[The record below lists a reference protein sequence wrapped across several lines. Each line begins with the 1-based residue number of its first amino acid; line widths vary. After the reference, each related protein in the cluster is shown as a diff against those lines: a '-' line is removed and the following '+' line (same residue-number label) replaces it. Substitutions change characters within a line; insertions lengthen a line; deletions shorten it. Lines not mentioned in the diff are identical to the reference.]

1 MSVDTTNAAAAA
13 TTATTATTTS
23 TTSKDDNKKNK
34 KQNCFDNIQDIIGT
48 DAGNRGMKSL
58 IVPGDLEKA
67 AEILGTLHHGPGSGP
82 PPDYSSLLKLSSSSW
97 SSPPP
102 TLSKVVLILSGFPC
116 CINETPPTET
126 DGPPGTFAIARAAYA
141 MGHQVIVVTD
151 DCNKDVFAAALKGLS
166 LPPPPREK
174 VIPYWAAEKP
184 MESSNNRKRRKYDDN
199 DDGSEE
205 EDNNNDDEYKG
216 VISLEIFPATT
227 TGLLFE
233 RNDEFRFRKLC
244 VSCDLLISCERA
256 GPAQDGKCYTMRGI
270 DMNGNK
276 ERMLVAPLHR
286 FVKEVNIN
294 CQYISIGDG
303 GNELGMGK
311 VINKIVNSPK
321 IINGSTIGCVI
332 PADFLISASVSNWGG
347 YALSASAALV
357 RAQEDHRN
365 HHNNDNADDA
375 DGAIIDLSVF
385 IKKWINK
392 CVPTRDDEIALLDR
406 CVVAGCRDGVSG
418 KKERT
423 VDGMPLETSMQCLRD
438 IRNAGVVVSN
448 PIQ

>member
-1 MSVDTTNAAAAA
+1 MASKDGSGLISVDTTTTA
-13 TTATTATTTS
+13 TATATTAS
-23 TTSKDDNKKNK
+23 TTSEDDNKKK
-34 KQNCFDNIQDIIGT
+34 KKKNCFDNIQDIIGT

-82 PPDYSSLLKLSSSSW
+82 PPDYSSSLTLSSSSW

-174 VIPYWAAEKP
+174 VIPYWAAEQP
-184 MESSNNRKRRKYDDN
+184 MASSNNRKRRKYND

-205 EDNNNDDEYKG
+205 EENDNDDEYKG
-216 VISLEIFPATT
+216 VISLETFPATT
-227 TGLLFE
+227 TGLFE

-311 VINKIVNSPK
+311 VYINHIVNNPQ
-321 IINGSTIGCVI
+321 IINGSKIGCVI

-365 HHNNDNADDA
+365 HRNNADNDNAEDA
-375 DGAIIDLSVF
+375 DGAIID
-385 IKKWINK
+385 
-392 CVPTRDDEIALLDR
+392 
-406 CVVAGCRDGVSG
+406 
-418 KKERT
+418 
-423 VDGMPLETSMQCLRD
+423 
-438 IRNAGVVVSN
+438 
-448 PIQ
+448 

>member
-1 MSVDTTNAAAAA
+1 
-13 TTATTATTTS
+13 
-23 TTSKDDNKKNK
+23 
-34 KQNCFDNIQDIIGT
+34 
-48 DAGNRGMKSL
+48 
-58 IVPGDLEKA
+58 
-67 AEILGTLHHGPGSGP
+67 
-82 PPDYSSLLKLSSSSW
+82 
-97 SSPPP
+97 
-102 TLSKVVLILSGFPC
+102 VVVVAMIILSRQPQIHLC
-116 CINETPPTET
+116 CN
-126 DGPPGTFAIARAAYA
+126 
-141 MGHQVIVVTD
+141 Q
-151 DCNKDVFAAALKGLS
+151 K
-166 LPPPPREK
+166 
-174 VIPYWAAEKP
+174 
-184 MESSNNRKRRKYDDN
+184 RKYDDN
-199 DDGSEE
+199 GSEE
-205 EDNNNDDEYKG
+205 EDNNNNDNDDEYKG
-216 VISLEIFPATT
+216 VISLETFPATS
-227 TGLLFE
+227 TGLFE

-270 DMNGNK
+270 DMNGND
-276 ERMLVAPLHR
+276 ENENNNRLPLVAPLHR
-286 FVKEVNIN
+286 FVKEVNVN

-311 VINKIVNSPK
+311 VINQIVNNPQ
-321 IINGSTIGCVI
+321 IINGSKIGCVI

-365 HHNNDNADDA
+365 HRNNADNDNT

-392 CVPTRDDEIALLDR
+392 CLPTCDDELALLDR

-423 VDGMPLETSMQCLRD
+423 VDGMPFETSMQCLRD
-438 IRNAGVVVSN
+438 IRNAVVVVVSN